1 MNWPSEGKSH
11 FDYLPTTPATQ
22 VSFEVKM
29 WCAGHS
35 WRSRRGLGWVHRL
48 GHRLRILRNQ
58 DPKPFGKGYVS

>member
-1 MNWPSEGKSH
+1 M
-11 FDYLPTTPATQ
+11 
-22 VSFEVKM
+22 SFEVKM